1 MMKVT
6 LKWVRELQC
15 FQQLPLEALEILSA
29 IKGTKRKQLAGAV
42 KVETICSSEEI
53 NRMGTEQSEKEGTDL
68 LCDGNSIN
76 CPGLRLPDQGW
87 EKTDLALD
95 FQRNMSFAL
104 A

>member
-1 MMKVT
+1 
-6 LKWVRELQC
+6 
-15 FQQLPLEALEILSA
+15 
-29 IKGTKRKQLAGAV
+29 
-42 KVETICSSEEI
+42 
-53 NRMGTEQSEKEGTDL
+53 MGTEQSEKEGTDL